1 MAERYYHIEPYM
13 KKRRL
18 SKKAGLPPG
27 SPVYTGTQTG
37 NTAINMLVF
46 DDADFKLYEG
56 ITVEEAIDFQGET
69 TTNWI
74 QVNGFNQS
82 ESLQKLADHFGIHPL
97 IMEDIFNVEHM
108 PKIEDMEKS
117 LFVTLKN
124 LSWDE
129 TDQLIDS
136 EQISLF
142 LGPNVLISFEEK
154 DNNIFAPITE
164 RLKAGKGK
172 GRVRQEDYLCYL
184 LIDHIVDNYYFL
196 LDHTEDQM
204 EDLEKL
210 LIDNPTNEL
219 SYSFLRLKKNLMLL
233 RKTINPLKEEIRY
246 LYREDSGVITE
257 YTRQYLGDINDHLS
271 FIIQSIDSFR
281 EMIASM
287 MDLLMA
293 NNANRMNSI
302 MKTLT
307 LVSTIFIPMT
317 LVSSI
322 YGMNFEFMPELHW
335 KYGYPVFLAGLTTMG
350 LVMYVYMK
358 KKNWF

>member
-1 MAERYYHIEPYM
+1 MT
-13 KKRRL
+13 KRRL

-27 SPVYTGTQTG
+27 SPVYTGSKTG
-37 NTAINMLVF
+37 DTKINMFVF
-46 DDADFKLYEG
+46 DDENFVAYEDISADK
-56 ITVEEAIDFQGET
+56 AIQLQGKDA
-69 TTNWI
+69 TNWI
-74 QVNGFNQS
+74 IIKGFNHS
-82 ESLQKLADHFGIHPL
+82 EDIQKLADHFGIHPL
-97 IMEDIFNVEHM
+97 VMEDIFNVEHM
-108 PKIEDMEKS
+108 PKVEDLDKS
-117 LFVTLKN
+117 LFITLKN
-124 LSWDE
+124 LSWNE
-129 TDQLIDS
+129 SLQLIEP
-136 EQISLF
+136 EQISLY

-154 DNNIFAPITE
+154 ESSIFAPTIE

-184 LIDHIVDNYYFL
+184 LIDHIVDNYYIL
-196 LDHTEDQM
+196 LDHTEEQM
-204 EDLEKL
+204 EDLERL

-307 LVSTIFIPMT
+307 LVATIIIPMT
-317 LVSSI
+317 LISSI
-322 YGMNFEFMPELHW
+322 YGMNFDYMPELHW
-335 KYGYPVFLAGLTTMG
+335 KYGYPAFLTALATMG
-350 LVMYVYMK
+350 IVMYIYMK
-358 KKNWF
+358 KKKWF

>member
-1 MAERYYHIEPYM
+1 M

-18 SKKAGLPPG
+18 SKKSGMPPG
-27 SPVYTGTQTG
+27 SPVYTGSDTG
-37 NTAINMLVF
+37 DTVINMLVY
-46 DDADFKLYEG
+46 DDENFQEYKN
-56 ITVEEAIDFQGET
+56 ISVEKAIQLQGET

-74 QVNGFNQS
+74 IINGFNQS
-82 ESLQKLADHFGIHPL
+82 DGLNKLAEHFGIHPL
-97 IMEDIFNVEHM
+97 VMEDIFNVEHL
-108 PKIEDMEKS
+108 PKVEDLDNS
-117 LFVTLKN
+117 LFITLKN
-124 LSWDE
+124 LTWSE
-129 TDQLIDS
+129 TEQIINS
-136 EQISLF
+136 EQISLY

-154 DNNIFAPITE
+154 DNNIFSQIIE

-184 LIDHIVDNYYFL
+184 LIDHIVDNYYIL
-196 LDHTEDQM
+196 LDHNEEQM
-204 EDLEKL
+204 EELEKL

-219 SYSFLRLKKNLMLL
+219 SHSFLRLKKNLMLL

-246 LYREDSGVITE
+246 LAREESGVISE

-271 FIIQSIDSFR
+271 FIIQSIDSSR

-317 LVSSI
+317 LISSI

-350 LVMYVYMK
+350 ILMYIYMK
-358 KKNWF
+358 RKNWF

>member
-1 MAERYYHIEPYM
+1 M
-13 KKRRL
+13 KKRHL

-27 SPVYTGTQTG
+27 SPLYTGSKTG
-37 NTAINMLVF
+37 DTVINMLVF
-46 DDADFKLYEG
+46 DDEEFNSYEN
-56 ITVEEAIDFQGET
+56 ISVDKAISLQGET

-74 QVNGFNQS
+74 IIKGFGQS
-82 ESLQKLADHFGIHPL
+82 DELQILADHFGIHPL
-97 IMEDIFNVEHM
+97 IFEDIFNVEHM
-108 PKIEDMEKS
+108 PKIEDLDKS
-117 LFVTLKN
+117 LFVMLKN
-124 LSWDE
+124 LSWSE
-129 TDQLIDS
+129 SSQIIES
-136 EQISLF
+136 EQISIY
-142 LGPNVLISFEEK
+142 LGPNILISFEEK
-154 DNNIFAPITE
+154 DNDIFAEIID
-164 RLKAGKGK
+164 RLKSGKGK
-172 GRVRQEDYLCYL
+172 GRTRQEDYLCYL

-196 LDHTEDQM
+196 LDNTEEQL

-219 SYSFLRLKKNLMLL
+219 SHSFLRLKKNLMLL
-233 RKTINPLKEEIRY
+233 RKTVNPLREELRY
-246 LYREDSGVITE
+246 LTHEESGVISE

-271 FIIQSIDSFR
+271 FLTQSIDSFR
-281 EMIASM
+281 DMIASM

-317 LVSSI
+317 LISSI

-335 KYGYPVFLAGLTTMG
+335 KYGYPVFLASLTLMG

-358 KKNWF
+358 KKKWF

>member
-1 MAERYYHIEPYM
+1 M
-13 KKRRL
+13 KSKRL

-27 SPVYTGTQTG
+27 SPVYTGLKTRETV
-37 NTAINMLVF
+37 INMLVYN
-46 DDADFKLYEG
+46 DEN
-56 ITVEEAIDFQGET
+56 FQGYENISVEQAIKLQGEK

-74 QVNGFNQS
+74 IVKGFS
-82 ESLQKLADHFGIHPL
+82 EPENLQKLGEHFGIHPL
-97 IMEDIFNVEHM
+97 IIEDIFNVDHT
-108 PKIEDMEKS
+108 PKVEDLDKS
-117 LFVTLKN
+117 LFITLKN
-124 LSWDE
+124 LTWNE
-129 TDQLIDS
+129 TNQVIES
-136 EQISLF
+136 EHISLY
-142 LGPNVLISFEEK
+142 LGANVLISFEEK
-154 DNNIFAPITE
+154 DNNIFDQIIK
-164 RLKAGKGK
+164 RLEAGKGK

-184 LIDHIVDNYYFL
+184 LMDHIVDNYYIL
-196 LDHTEDQM
+196 LDHTEDQL

-210 LIDNPTNEL
+210 LIDNPTKEL
-219 SYSFLRLKKNLMLL
+219 SHSFLRLKKNLMLL

-246 LYREDSGVITE
+246 LAREESGVISE
-257 YTRQYLGDINDHLS
+257 YTRQYLGDVNDHLS
-271 FIIQSIDSFR
+271 FIIQSIDSYR
-281 EMIASM
+281 EMISSM

-350 LVMYVYMK
+350 LIMYTYMK
-358 KKNWF
+358 RKNWF

>member
-1 MAERYYHIEPYM
+1 M
-13 KKRRL
+13 KKQRL
-18 SKKAGLPPG
+18 SKKVGLPPG
-27 SPVYTGTQTG
+27 SAFYTGSKTG
-37 NTAINMLVF
+37 NTVINMLVY
-46 DDADFKLYEG
+46 DDENFQSYEN
-56 ITVEEAIDFQGET
+56 ITVEKAIQLQGEN

-74 QVNGFNQS
+74 IVKGFNQS
-82 ESLQKLADHFGIHPL
+82 EDLQKLADHFGIHPL
-97 IMEDIFNVEHM
+97 VMEDIFNVEHM
-108 PKIEDMEKS
+108 PKVEDLEKS

-124 LSWDE
+124 LTWGE
-129 TDQLIDS
+129 TDQLIES

-142 LGPNVLISFEEK
+142 LGQNVLISFEEK
-154 DNNIFAPITE
+154 DNTIFEPIFE
-164 RLKAGKGK
+164 RLQAGKGR

-184 LIDHIVDNYYFL
+184 LIDHIVDNYYIL
-196 LDHTEDQM
+196 LDHTEDQL

-219 SYSFLRLKKNLMLL
+219 SHSFLRLKKNLMLL

-246 LYREDSGVITE
+246 LSREDSGVISA
-257 YTRQYLGDINDHLS
+257 YTRQYLGDIYDHIS
-271 FIIQSIDSFR
+271 FIIQSIDSYR

-317 LVSSI
+317 LFTGI
-322 YGMNFEFMPELHW
+322 YGMNFDLMPELHY
-335 KYGYPVFLAGLTTMG
+335 KYSYPIFMSGLAVMG
-350 LVMYVYMK
+350 LVMYIYMK
-358 KKNWF
+358 KKKWF

>member
-1 MAERYYHIEPYM
+1 M
-13 KKRRL
+13 KKHRL

-27 SPVYTGTQTG
+27 SPVYTGSKTDDTV
-37 NTAINMLVF
+37 ISMLVY
-46 DDADFKLYEG
+46 DDENFNSYEN
-56 ITVEEAIDFQGET
+56 ISVEKAIELQVES

-74 QVNGFNQS
+74 IIKGFNQS
-82 ESLQKLADHFGIHPL
+82 EGLQKLADHFGIHPL
-97 IMEDIFNVEHM
+97 TFEDIFNVEHL
-108 PKIEDMEKS
+108 PKIEDLDKS

-124 LSWDE
+124 LTWNES
-129 TDQLIDS
+129 DQTIDS
-136 EQISLF
+136 EQISLY
-142 LGPNVLISFEEK
+142 LGPNILISFEEK
-154 DNNIFAPITE
+154 DNNLFASIIE
-164 RLKAGKGK
+164 RLKVGKGK
-172 GRVRQEDYLCYL
+172 GRTRQEDYLSYL

-196 LDHTEDQM
+196 LDHTEEQM

-219 SYSFLRLKKNLMLL
+219 SHSFLRLKKNLMLL
-233 RKTINPLKEEIRY
+233 RKTVNPLREELRY
-246 LYREDSGVITE
+246 LTREESGVISKD
-257 YTRQYLGDINDHLS
+257 TRQYLGDVYDHLS
-271 FIIQSIDSFR
+271 FLTQSIDSSR
-281 EMIASM
+281 DMISSM

-350 LVMYVYMK
+350 VGMYIYMK
-358 KKNWF
+358 RKNWF

>member
-1 MAERYYHIEPYM
+1 M
-13 KKRRL
+13 KKTRL
-18 SKKAGLPPG
+18 SRKAGLPPG
-27 SPVYTGTQTG
+27 SPVYTGSK
-37 NTAINMLVF
+37 TADTMIKMLVY
-46 DDADFKLYEG
+46 DDDSFQIHEN
-56 ITVEEAIDFQGET
+56 ISVEKAIQLQEET
-69 TTNWI
+69 ATNWI
-74 QVNGFNQS
+74 IIRGFNQS
-82 ESLQKLADHFGIHPL
+82 DDLQKLADHFGIHPL

-108 PKIEDMEKS
+108 PKVEDLDNS
-117 LFVTLKN
+117 LFITLKN
-124 LSWDE
+124 LTWGE
-129 TDQLIDS
+129 TDQLIES
-136 EQISLF
+136 EQISLY
-142 LGPNVLISFEEK
+142 LGPNILISFEEK
-154 DNNIFAPITE
+154 DDNIFASIIE
-164 RLKAGKGK
+164 RLKAGKGR

-196 LDHTEDQM
+196 LDHTEEQM

-219 SYSFLRLKKNLMLL
+219 SHSFLRLKKNLMLL
-233 RKTINPLKEEIRY
+233 RKTINPLKDEIRH
-246 LYREDSGVITE
+246 LSREDVAIITE

-271 FIIQSIDSFR
+271 YLIQSIDSFR
-281 EMIASM
+281 EMISSM

-317 LVSSI
+317 LLSSI

-335 KYGYPVFLAGLTTMG
+335 KYGYPVFLGGLGTMG
-350 LVMYVYMK
+350 LVMYFYMK

>member
-1 MAERYYHIEPYM
+1 M
-13 KKRRL
+13 KKPRL
-18 SKKAGLPPG
+18 SKKAGQPPG
-27 SPVYTGTQTG
+27 SPIYTGTKTG
-37 NTAINMLVF
+37 DTVINMLVY
-46 DDADFKLYEG
+46 DDENFHEYEN
-56 ITVEEAIDFQGET
+56 IDVEKAIRLQAEN

-74 QVNGFNQS
+74 LVTGFKQP
-82 ESLQKLADHFGIHPL
+82 ESLEKLGVHFGIHPL

-108 PKIEDMEKS
+108 PKVEDMDKS
-117 LFVTLKN
+117 LFITLKN
-124 LSWDE
+124 LTWSE
-129 TDQLIDS
+129 TDQIIES
-136 EQISLF
+136 EQISLY
-142 LGPNVLISFEEK
+142 LGLNVLISFEEK
-154 DNNIFAPITE
+154 DNNIFAPIME

-184 LIDHIVDNYYFL
+184 LIDHIVDNYYVL
-196 LDHTEDQM
+196 LDHTEEQM

-219 SYSFLRLKKNLMLL
+219 SHSFLRLKKNLMLL
-233 RKTINPLKEEIRY
+233 RKTIYPLKEEIRF
-246 LYREDSGVITE
+246 LSREESGVISE

-281 EMIASM
+281 EMISSM

-293 NNANRMNSI
+293 NNANRMNNI

-307 LVSTIFIPMT
+307 LVSTIVIPMT
-317 LVSSI
+317 LVTGI

-335 KYGYPVFLAGLTTMG
+335 KYGYPIFLSATAAMG
-350 LVMYVYMK
+350 VIMYIYMK

>member
-1 MAERYYHIEPYM
+1 M

-18 SKKAGLPPG
+18 SKKAGMPPE
-27 SPVYTGTQTG
+27 SLVYTGSKTG
-37 NTAINMLVF
+37 DTVINMLVY
-46 DDADFKLYEG
+46 DDDNFNEYEN
-56 ITVEEAIDFQGET
+56 ITVDKAIELQGES

-74 QVNGFNQS
+74 IVKGFNQT
-82 ESLQKLADHFGIHPL
+82 EDILRLADHFGIHPL

-108 PKIEDMEKS
+108 PKVEDLEQS
-117 LFVTLKN
+117 LFVTLKS
-124 LSWDE
+124 LTWVE
-129 TDQLIDS
+129 TEQIIDS

-142 LGPNVLISFEEK
+142 LEPNVLISFEEK
-154 DNNIFAPITE
+154 DSNIFLPIIE
-164 RLKAGKGK
+164 RLKTGKGR

-184 LIDHIVDNYYFL
+184 LIDHIVDKYYIL

-210 LIDNPTNEL
+210 LIENPTNEL

-233 RKTINPLKEEIRY
+233 RKTINPLKDEIRY
-246 LYREDSGVITE
+246 LSREESGIITE
-257 YTRQYLGDINDHLS
+257 YTRQYLGDINDHLL

-307 LVSTIFIPMT
+307 LVATIIIPMT
-317 LVSSI
+317 LFSSI
-322 YGMNFEFMPELHW
+322 YGMNFDYMPELHW
-335 KYGYPVFLAGLTTMG
+335 KYSYPVFLAGLTSMG
-350 LVMYVYMK
+350 LIMYIYMK
-358 KKNWF
+358 RKNWF